1 MTIYISKC
9 FVYFIH
15 YIGFYFILYLCIVY
29 FRDEVNKAY
38 RRLAV
43 LLHPDKSVA
52 PGSEEAFKLL
62 VAARTS
68 LLKQLS

>member
-1 MTIYISKC
+1 MKS
-9 FVYFIH
+9 FVNTFI
-15 YIGFYFILYLCIVY
+15 ILYLLFVFIISLIIWTTF
-29 FRDEVNKAY
+29 FRDDVNKAY

-62 VAARTS
+62 VAARTT
-68 LLKQLS
+68 LLKKCS